1 MHMNWWLSTRNWSA
15 DLRIVATQR
24 EPCGHTLYHFSL
36 SQNRVPSCG
45 LCRCLKWWRNQG
57 VQGQPFSH
65 CQILLVMYALPLQ
78 YILVSGCLLLQ
89 WCSHEVFHF
98 KSCWENV
105 LRKHCTCQRWC
116 EKITV
121 EIEHSIS
128 DLDHGRVG
136 SWVHRNRS
144 FWILWTRH
152 YICKWQPFLRCW
164 SCSAFSNF
172 LMAFTLTSITGVTG
186 TAMIASLNWHGNILI
201 H

>member
-1 MHMNWWLSTRNWSA
+1 MSPESIVALFVVILKSSTGFMHMIWWLSTRNSLA

-45 LCRCLKWWRNQG
+45 LCRCSKWRRNQG

-65 CQILLVMYALPLQ
+65 CQILLVMYTLPLQ
-78 YILVSGCLLLQ
+78 YILVSGCQLLQ

-105 LRKHCTCQRWC
+105 LGKCCTCQRWC
-116 EKITV
+116 EEIAV

-136 SWVHRNRS
+136 SWVHRNRAFEYCGPDIRFAS
-144 FWILWTRH
+144 DSPFWDVH
-152 YICKWQPFLRCW
+152 
-164 SCSAFSNF
+164 
-172 LMAFTLTSITGVTG
+172 
-186 TAMIASLNWHGNILI
+186 
-201 H
+201 